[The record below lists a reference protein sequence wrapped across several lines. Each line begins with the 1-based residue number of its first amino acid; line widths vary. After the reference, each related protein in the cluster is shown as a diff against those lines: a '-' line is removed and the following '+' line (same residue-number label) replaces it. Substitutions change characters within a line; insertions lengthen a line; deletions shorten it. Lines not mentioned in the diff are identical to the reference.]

1 MTEKELSMTPK
12 VTVVARTVEAPIEG
26 IVKNEVKFDTD
37 SMRNEAIILSGK
49 AAGIC
54 YMPDD
59 YLSNGIQNDKTAK
72 KRAAGNTKSGHYS
85 VFEHAHFSFVVETS
99 KAMAMVLNSTKL
111 YSTSEK
117 SGRYTSM
124 NPETEIEKKY
134 YDKWT
139 EKITGI
145 IKDTYGES
153 YTDKEA
159 HKLALENA
167 RYFLSVFTPTV
178 MMFTVPFSRI
188 ILICEWLDNL
198 ANTIDEMIYK
208 QIIRSS
214 EKTKY
219 NYFTRLSKEA
229 VELSDA
235 FRESLG
241 LSAEE
246 PILVDHKD
254 IGIKFFEPVYE
265 YEREAFICGCLH
277 NYRCNNISYG
287 KYRNDI
293 SNDMYSLYNTY
304 SFACLAQEQRH
315 RTIDYSIVNIMEE
328 SFYTPAILTK
338 EEDIVEWKSD
348 MKDMYLHSNVV
359 PQATMCFVHE
369 SGSFDNFYLK
379 CKERVCMRA
388 QKEIM
393 DITVEQIK
401 FIYKET
407 STNIN
412 NNVFLDLS
420 PLNAARLYSMI
431 EKFGEDGV
439 LCKDPLVLP
448 RCMWRGYKCK
458 EVCTHVKHDCT
469 ESRRI

>member
-1 MTEKELSMTPK
+1 MKQK
-12 VTVVARTVEAPIEG
+12 VTVVARTVEAPIDSL
-26 IVKNEVKFDTD
+26 VKNDVKFDTE

-59 YLSNGIQNDKTAK
+59 YLSNGIQNNKTAM

-85 VFEHAHFSFVVETS
+85 VFEHAHFSFIVETS

-124 NPETEIEKKY
+124 NPETAIEKKY

-139 EKITGI
+139 EKIVGI
-145 IKDTYGES
+145 IKDTYGDS

-159 HKLALENA
+159 QKLALENA

-178 MMFTVPFSRI
+178 MMYTIPFSRVI
-188 ILICEWLDNL
+188 MLCEWLDKM
-198 ANTIDEMIYK
+198 AAIIEEMINKNY
-208 QIIRSS
+208 IRHD
-214 EKTKY
+214 EKTKF
-219 NYFTRLSKEA
+219 NYYSQLADEA
-229 VELSDA
+229 IELAGA
-235 FRESLG
+235 FRDSLG
-241 LSAEE
+241 LLIDE

-254 IGIKFFEPVYE
+254 IGIKFFEPVYH
-265 YEREAFICGCLH
+265 YEREAFIKGSLH
-277 NYRCNNISYG
+277 NYNHYSYGYG
-287 KYRNDI
+287 KYENNI
-293 SNDMYSLYNTY
+293 KNDMYSLLDIY

-315 RTIDYSIVNIMEE
+315 RTIDYSIVNILEN
-328 SFYTPAILTK
+328 SFYIPSILTK
-338 EEDIVEWKSD
+338 KEDIDEWKAD
-348 MKDMYLHSNVV
+348 MKDMYDNSTVI
-359 PQATMCFVHE
+359 PQATMCYVHE

-393 DITVEQIK
+393 DVTVKQILFLYSFVK
-401 FIYKET
+401 N
-407 STNIN
+407 NID
-412 NNVFLDLS
+412 NNVFVDMS

-431 EKFGEDGV
+431 EKNRT
-439 LCKDPLVLP
+439 KDLVLP

-458 EVCTHVKHDCT
+458 EVCSHMYHDCT
-469 ESRRI
+469 KTRLI